1 MAEKAGRK
9 CPELIQPEIPSEVK
23 YLWRW
28 FCEVSQGKQYNG
40 TVINFLS
47 WTEIKA
53 WADLLDRKPNEW
65 ELMTIRAMDR
75 EFVNV

>member
-9 CPELIQPEIPSEVK
+9 CPELIQPDIPAQVK

-28 FCEVSQGKQYNG
+28 FCEVSQSKQSN
-40 TVINFLS
+40 TSLS
-47 WTEIKA
+47 WIELKA

-65 ELMTIRAMDR
+65 EIATIRAMDR
-75 EFVNV
+75 EFIYG